1 MRRPQLLAAAGL
13 ALALAAT
20 SACSDSDD
28 GGGSGANGNFASG
41 GTFTFAVAGDP
52 GTLNPLNNTATTA
65 NWLFRFLYQPLVVR
79 EEDGSVGPGL
89 ATKWDF
95 DGTKAV
101 FTIDPNATCSDG
113 SKITPS
119 VIAKN
124 FAWVKEPKNTSTVI
138 GATLPNRDFTFAAD
152 DAAGT
157 FTLTLNGPFSNL
169 LPSLSFMHQACG
181 AGADNPAGLTTS
193 SSGSGPF
200 VLKTAT
206 PNSEYVM
213 TKRDGFPGNDAAGVP
228 DQVVMKIVD
237 SESTAANLLLSGAI
251 NAAVVNGQD
260 RARLT
265 AAGATEKTYTSG
277 GVVVSFNHREGRI
290 TADKAVRVALTQA
303 LDRGPVAKVVTQ
315 GLLPEAGTSVSAA
328 QPQICDD
335 SSAAAAIPSFDTAA
349 AEATLTADGWTKG
362 GDGVLTKGGK
372 QLTFQ
377 LGYSTATPGAAAA
390 AELMADAFGKIG
402 AKATISPF
410 AQADYTQRVFSTGDY
425 DVMLQQFSN
434 PFPSTLIGLLAG
446 PFPPDGTNAGHVANK
461 TYADAVAAA
470 RTATTQEAACQN
482 WTAASKAL
490 FEEADMIPI
499 ASWPTN
505 WVVKNAVME
514 TLGGRPIAESVRLL
528 QPK

>member
-13 ALALAAT
+13 ALALTAT
-20 SACSDSDD
+20 SACSDSGD
-28 GGGSGANGNFASG
+28 GGSAANGNLASG

-79 EEDGSVGPGL
+79 KQDGSIGPGL

-101 FTIDPNATCSDG
+101 FTLDPAATCSDG

-124 FAWVKEPKNTSTVI
+124 FAWVKDPKNTSTVI
-138 GATLPNRDFTFAAD
+138 GATLPNREFTFAAD

-181 AGADNPAGLTTS
+181 AGADNPAGLTTA

-213 TKRDGFPGNDAAGVP
+213 TKREGFAGNDAAGVP

-265 AAGATEKTYTSG
+265 AAGAAEKTYVSG
-277 GVVVSFNHREGRI
+277 GVVISFNHQPGRI

-303 LDRGPVAKVVTQ
+303 LDRGAVAKVVTQ
-315 GLLPEAGTSVSAA
+315 GLLPDAGTSVSAA

-335 SSAAAAIPSFDTAA
+335 VSAASAIPAFDATG
-349 AEATLTADGWTKG
+349 AEATLQAGGWSKG
-362 GDGVLTKGGK
+362 GDGVMAKGGK

-402 AKATISPF
+402 AKATITPF
-410 AQADYTQRVFSTGDY
+410 AQADYTQRVFTTGDY

-446 PFPPDGTNAGHVANK
+446 PFPPDGTNAGHVQNK
-461 TYADAVAAA
+461 AYTDAVTAA
-470 RTATTQEAACQN
+470 RTATTQEAACQS
-482 WTAASKAL
+482 WTAASKSL

-505 WVVKNAVME
+505 WVVKNAVMD

>member
-1 MRRPQLLAAAGL
+1 MRSPRALVAAGIVLVAAAL
-13 ALALAAT
+13 T
-20 SACSDSDD
+20 ACSATPDA
-28 GGGSGANGNFASG
+28 GSTDTPQYASG

-65 NWLFRFLYQPLVVR
+65 NWLFRFLYQPLVTR
-79 EEDGSVGPGL
+79 ASDGSVAPGL

-101 FTIDPNATCSDG
+101 FTIDPAATCSDG

-119 VIAKN
+119 VIAKD
-124 FAWVKEPKNTSTVI
+124 FAWVKDPANTSSVI

-157 FTLTLNGPFSNL
+157 ITLTLSAAFSNL
-169 LPSLSFMHQACG
+169 LPSLSFMHIVCG
-181 AGADNPAGLTTS
+181 AGADNPKSLITS

-213 TKRDGFPGNDAAGVP
+213 TKRPGFAGNDKPGVP
-228 DQVVMKIVD
+228 DEVIMKIVD
-237 SESTAANLLLSGAI
+237 NESTSANLLLAAGI

-265 AAGATEKTYTSG
+265 ASGTTEKTYVSG
-277 GVVVSFNHREGRI
+277 GVVMSFNQTAGRL

-303 LDRGPVAKVVTQ
+303 LQRGDVAKAVTQ
-315 GLLPEAGTSVSAA
+315 GLLGDAGTSVSAA

-335 SSAAAAIPSFDTAA
+335 SSAAASIPKYDTAA
-349 AEATLTADGWTKG
+349 AVSTLQSAGWTKG
-362 GDGVLTKGGK
+362 SDGTMTRNGAPLAFG
-372 QLTFQ
+372 

-402 AKATISPF
+402 AKVTISPY

-434 PFPSTLIGLLAG
+434 PFPSTLTGLLAG
-446 PFPPDGTNAGHVANK
+446 PFPPKGTNAGHVQNA
-461 TYADAVAAA
+461 TYAAAIVAA
-470 RTATTQEAACQN
+470 RVATTQTEACAK
-482 WTAASKAL
+482 WTEASKAL
-490 FEEADMIPI
+490 FDSADMIPI
-499 ASWPTN
+499 AKWPTN
-505 WVVKNAVME
+505 WVLRNAQMD
-514 TLGGRPIAESVRLL
+514 TLGGRPVAESIRLL
-528 QPK
+528 RP